1 MNSRI
6 LRKAALAMALGAC
19 LGTMAPM
26 AMAQSAT
33 GAVAGRAEAGA
44 RVTITNP
51 ATGFT
56 RTVTAGEDGS
66 YRLPLLPPGTYTVQA
81 EGGQQATVTVTLGA
95 TASVNLAA
103 EPATLRSIEV
113 VGTRFVTPVHVT
125 STESALSINAE
136 ERARL
141 LVDRNVTSVGL
152 LAQGGASGS
161 ASFGGI
167 SFGGSSVAENA
178 FYVNGLNVTDF
189 YNRVGFS
196 EAPFDFYEDF
206 QVKTGGY
213 SVEFGRTTGG
223 VVNAVARSGTNE
235 FHYGSKLVWAPKD
248 WESSARNSYLDGD
261 RYLTRSRD
269 RTDSTRLNVWAS
281 GPIVKDRL
289 FFFAM
294 YEGRKVE
301 PENTNDA
308 GTSFDRGDSDD

>member
-1 MNSRI
+1 
-6 LRKAALAMALGAC
+6 
-19 LGTMAPM
+19 
-26 AMAQSAT
+26 
-33 GAVAGRAEAGA
+33 
-44 RVTITNP
+44 
-51 ATGFT
+51 
-56 RTVTAGEDGS
+56 
-66 YRLPLLPPGTYTVQA
+66 
-81 EGGQQATVTVTLGA
+81 
-95 TASVNLAA
+95 
-103 EPATLRSIEV
+103 SIEV
-113 VGTRFVTPVHVT
+113 VGTRFVTPVDVT
-125 STESALSINAE
+125 STESAMNINAE
-136 ERARL
+136 ELARL
-141 LVDRNVTSVGL
+141 PVDRNVTSVAL
-152 LAQGGASGS
+152 LAPGVAAGS
-161 ASFGGI
+161 AAFGGI
-167 SFGGSSVAENA
+167 SFGGSQVAENA

-189 YNRVGFS
+189 YHRVGFS

-294 YEGRKVE
+294 YEGRKRSEERRV
-301 PENTNDA
+301 
-308 GTSFDRGDSDD
+308 G